1 MIFRSLRID
10 GFGIHHDFKLD
21 ELGSGL
27 NVVHGENEA
36 GKSTLLA
43 FVRAAFW
50 GFESRVALEHTAPVN
65 GGKHGGHVVVETAA
79 GERLRIA
86 RHFRAGVK
94 LAGELSAE
102 DVATGATLDPELAL
116 KRALG
121 NSTRLLFE
129 NVFAIN
135 LDDLG
140 RYGQLSGEGLR
151 NHIYGAGMTG
161 GGVSLPDVLE
171 ALRKRAHELLP
182 ATGRGGRVTKLL
194 DGIAHLEG
202 EANALAER
210 PEEHRRAVEEAG
222 TLRARLAEIDLAL
235 PARRAALR
243 RAERL
248 AKAAPAFAELAAL
261 PKGGSRPVFPAGGL
275 ERLRDAKD
283 NVTRAR
289 ASREKAVNRRD
300 DLARKLKRAAFDAR
314 LVEHA
319 SEIDAFWAEADR
331 RLGNDAPGAALVKA
345 RAAADRAR
353 VLKDALGPEWKKE
366 KLDAFDASP
375 GSERELLRNSDRF
388 AEAERVLREA
398 RRDADLAG
406 ESEVREREEIAR
418 LLSEMERI
426 GDAGERA
433 MKLEKRVLEFERALE
448 EERAAA
454 VLWADVQR
462 RASAAGTLPDAKAIA
477 DGVKRTNVPLYGT
490 AGLLAAAGIGLLVT
504 GNAVPGVVL
513 LVLAVAPV
521 LFAVY
526 RLPVALPMTGPS
538 GRETEEARR
547 VLERAKE
554 ARVDRSTFSFG
565 RPDGTAADAHSA
577 RAEIGRL
584 RALEQRN
591 AEVERLLA
599 EKKDD
604 LAKSTRVAA
613 EKRRVVD
620 EAQKAWEAA
629 RAALRAWMT
638 AHDFPVSLPVESARS
653 TLLAVREVQAAARE
667 VAEADAEV
675 QRLEAA
681 AKEFAERVDALGK
694 KLDRAGIGR
703 GGGTSVHVALTALRD
718 DSLKSRKAREERER
732 DKEELE
738 QAEADAKTAAKE
750 VEAADAALAALIAEA
765 DVTGE
770 EAFYER
776 ARAWEAWVAAD
787 ASRTA
792 LEGRIRAA
800 LGDDGDGEAGEK
812 SRARV
817 AAASVDELERE
828 GRELQ
833 KEVATLEAERD
844 AKLQSLAQADLR
856 RTNLEKEDQLS
867 AVRLEQEARRAELG
881 SAAEGWRAIVAAEW
895 LLEKARRR
903 FEEEHQP
910 GVLRSASEILDRFTR
925 GRWTRIRASGDDPAN
940 PLRVTRWDGETLG
953 VGALSRGTLDQLY
966 LSLRLALA
974 AEFPDPGVRIPLVL
988 DDVLVNFSRGRREA
1002 AAQAIAEVARNVQIL
1017 AFTSHPEVRDAF
1029 LAADPGA
1036 KRIEL
1041 ADPSLPAAI
1050 RVTQRG

>member
-21 ELGSGL
+21 ELGPGL

-36 GKSTLLA
+36 GKSTLLS

-50 GFESRVALEHTAPVN
+50 GFESKAALERTSPVN
-65 GGKHGGHVVVETAA
+65 GGKHGGSIVVETVG

-102 DVATGATLDPELAL
+102 DVATGSSLDPELAI

-129 NVFAIN
+129 NVFAIG
-135 LDDLG
+135 LDDLV
-140 RYGQLSGEGLR
+140 RHGQLGGEGLR

-171 ALRKRAHELLP
+171 GLRKRARELLP
-182 ATGRGGRVTKLL
+182 PAGRGGRVTKVLDEISRL
-194 DGIAHLEG
+194 DG
-202 EANALAER
+202 EAKSLAER
-210 PEEHRRAVEEAG
+210 PEEHRRAVEEAEA
-222 TLRARLAEIDLAL
+222 LRARLAEIDAAL
-235 PARRAALR
+235 PARRAVLR

-248 AKAAPAFAELAAL
+248 AKAAPVFAELAAL
-261 PKGGSRPVFPAGGL
+261 PKGGARPVFPAGGL
-275 ERLRDAKD
+275 ERLRDAKE
-283 NVTRAR
+283 NVARAR
-289 ASREKAVNRRD
+289 AAREKAVNRRD

-314 LVEHA
+314 LVDLA

-375 GSERELLRNSDRF
+375 ASERELLRNSDRF

-406 ESEVREREEIAR
+406 ESEVRERDEIAR
-418 LLSEMERI
+418 LTSEMERI
-426 GDAGERA
+426 GDAGDRA
-433 MKLEKRVLEFERALE
+433 AKLEKRVVEFERALE
-448 EERAAA
+448 EERIAA

-462 RASAAGTLPDAKAIA
+462 RASTAGTMPDAKAIA
-477 DGVKRTNVPLYGT
+477 DGVKRTNVPLFGA
-490 AGLLAAAGIGLLVT
+490 AGLLAIAGLGLVIT
-504 GNAVPGVVL
+504 GNAVLGAAL

-538 GRETEEARR
+538 GRETEEAKMR
-547 VLERAKE
+547 LDRARE
-554 ARVDRSTFSFG
+554 ARADRSTFSFG
-565 RPDGTAADAHSA
+565 RPDGSADDAHAA
-577 RAEIGRL
+577 RGEIGRL

-599 EKKDD
+599 EKKSD
-604 LAKSTRVAA
+604 LAKSGRVAT
-613 EKRRVVD
+613 EKRRVA
-620 EAQKAWEAA
+620 EEQQKAWEAA
-629 RAALRAWMT
+629 RATLRAWMT
-638 AHDFPVSLPVESARS
+638 AHDFPVALPVESARS

-694 KLDRAGIGR
+694 RLDRPGIGR
-703 GGGTSVHVALTALRD
+703 GGATSVHVALTALRD
-718 DSLKSRKAREERER
+718 DSLRSRKAREERER

-738 QAEADAKTAAKE
+738 QAEADAKAAAKE
-750 VEAADAALAALIAEA
+750 VEAADAALTALIAEA
-765 DVTGE
+765 DVSGE

-776 ARAWEAWVAAD
+776 ARAWEAWVGAD
-787 ASRTA
+787 ASRTT

-800 LGDDGDGEAGEK
+800 LGDDGDGEAGEA
-812 SRARV
+812 SRARIG
-817 AAASVDELERE
+817 AASVDELERE

-833 KEVATLEAERD
+833 KEVAALESERD
-844 AKLQSLAQADLR
+844 AKLQALAQADLR
-856 RTNLEKEDQLS
+856 RASLEKEDKLS
-867 AVRLEQEARRAELG
+867 AVRLDQEARRAELG
-881 SAAEGWRAIVAAEW
+881 TTAEQWRAIVAAEW
-895 LLEKARRR
+895 LLEKARKR

-925 GRWTRIRASGDDPAN
+925 GRWTRIRASGDDPSN

-953 VGALSRGTLDQLY
+953 VDALSRGTLDQLY

-974 AEFPDPGVRIPLVL
+974 AEFPDPGVRIPVVL

-1002 AAQAIAEVARNVQIL
+1002 AAEAIADVARKVQIF
-1017 AFTSHPEVRDAF
+1017 AFTSHPELRDAF

-1041 ADPSLPAAI
+1041 ADPSLPASI
-1050 RVTQRG
+1050 RATQRG